1 MAFYFIFQ
9 SLGFSEYQAKRR
21 RNFAKRECSSTNWM
35 EALRA
40 ARERRKMSPAS
51 HNKYAEAVTALD
63 NEMGQSARQ
72 KYRRLSRLEQ
82 V

>member
-1 MAFYFIFQ
+1 
-9 SLGFSEYQAKRR
+9 
-21 RNFAKRECSSTNWM
+21 M